1 MHLKDE
7 AQMREIIQEVE
18 FNDQKRDNSLDGL
31 TSEERMEISLF
42 HSLKQDPFYKHH
54 LRTHLAKFAEEQS

>member
-1 MHLKDE
+1 
-7 AQMREIIQEVE
+7 MREIIQEVE

-54 LRTHLAKFAEEQS
+54 LRTHLAKIAEE